1 MLAPNFLATPAVVG
15 SPIRISH
22 HPSKTLGCHVS
33 GSEEDLI
40 LENVEQIGWRSWD
53 AQLTCPW
60 RMGWGF
66 DPLTVAV
73 HRSAALPGHS
83 FCTSASLLSKSYL
96 WSCHF
101 SNFLE
106 NIPYLIFLNS
116 MDLSMDLLSV
126 CCASTWAAKEMRTCR
141 SALSVGE
148 SCARSHHNGPKQT
161 CGINSMSCT
170 KQDWWF
176 FNKNRPVALSA
187 KFCKIYSQIFIQIH
201 ARLKNVWSI
210 AIRLSSFNLIN
221 SFRSFLYNIYIYII
235 FLMIPRRGSMHPI
248 LLI

>member
-1 MLAPNFLATPAVVG
+1 MEIKIMNAHCKPKISKMLAPNFLATLAVVG

-101 SNFLE
+101 NNFLE
-106 NIPYLIFLNS
+106 NIPYLIVFS
-116 MDLSMDLLSV
+116 MDLHGSPIGMLRLHLSCEGDANVPIGTV
-126 CCASTWAAKEMRTCR
+126 CGRILCTLASKWSDANMWNQFDVLYETRLMIFQQ
-141 SALSVGE
+141 E
-148 SCARSHHNGPKQT
+148 SPRCS
-161 CGINSMSCT
+161 I
-170 KQDWWF
+170 
-176 FNKNRPVALSA
+176 
-187 KFCKIYSQIFIQIH
+187 SQI
-201 ARLKNVWSI
+201 L
-210 AIRLSSFNLIN
+210 
-221 SFRSFLYNIYIYII
+221 
-235 FLMIPRRGSMHPI
+235 
-248 LLI
+248 